1 MVTKVLIVSKTQM
14 KNGVCVGGII
24 ESTGKL
30 IRIHNEHGGNLT
42 ADVPYQI
49 GDIWEMNVEDPLYK
63 RRAPHTED
71 KRTRGL
77 NKIKNIGVKGIV
89 NYVNNNASN
98 LPLVRGSIINAF
110 MGVLNVEDEKIYV
123 NHNNTPQYSTEFWIP
138 DRDLTLSN
146 IWDKNYYFYDK
157 IRVKYVGV
165 EPPIDRI
172 PSGTIIRL
180 SLASWWDD
188 GSGEEKCYLQLSGC
202 YI

>member
-1 MVTKVLIVSKTQM
+1 
-14 KNGVCVGGII
+14 
-24 ESTGKL
+24 
-30 IRIHNEHGGNLT
+30 
-42 ADVPYQI
+42 
-49 GDIWEMNVEDPLYK
+49 
-63 RRAPHTED
+63 
-71 KRTRGL
+71 
-77 NKIKNIGVKGIV
+77 
-89 NYVNNNASN
+89 
-98 LPLVRGSIINAF
+98 

-172 PSGTIIRL
+172 PAGTIIRL